1 MPGTRF
7 EEVARLAEQLRP
19 DEQQALVEHLQNL
32 SRSRQLSAQEKR
44 ALFETLIVDL
54 GPWPEG
60 WSFRRRDCM
69 ATSAKA
75 FV

>member
-1 MPGTRF
+1 MPDVKF
-7 EEVARLAEQLRP
+7 EEVARLAEQLKP

-32 SRSRQLSAQEKR
+32 ARSRQLSAQEKR

-60 WSFRRRDCM
+60 WSLRRKDWYDDER
-69 ATSAKA
+69 
-75 FV
+75 